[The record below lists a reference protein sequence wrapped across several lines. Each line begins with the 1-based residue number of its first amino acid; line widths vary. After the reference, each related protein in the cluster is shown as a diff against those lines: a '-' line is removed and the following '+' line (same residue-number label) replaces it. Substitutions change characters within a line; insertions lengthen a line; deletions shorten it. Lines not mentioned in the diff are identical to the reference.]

1 MISNSKIFP
10 VRQQAIFLLLAALT
24 AIFAFPIG
32 VQSQEFDLER
42 IQRATVFIMQAST
55 INNELLINCVGSGT
69 IISRDGLIL
78 TNAHNTVPN
87 RSCPGETLIISL
99 SVRLNEPPVP
109 IYRAEIAQADAGLDL
124 ALLRIT
130 QQNDGRVIDPTTLT
144 LPFVELGDSAAL
156 ALDETITVVGYPD
169 VSDSAIGVE
178 RGTVS
183 GFTAEPSG
191 DSKSWIKTNAAI
203 PGTMTGGGVYNQR
216 GVLIGVPTTSPVI
229 GLSPDAR
236 CVTLQ
241 DTNTDG
247 AMNNN
252 DICVPVGGFI
262 NSLRPS
268 SFVRPL
274 LRAATLN
281 LTLEGIDQAQNSM
294 NLAGTPTF
302 SRLLFSPS
310 VNEAQMPSSVVG
322 NLPSG
327 TDSVYLFFNYVN
339 MTPETVYEL
348 RVTTNGIPNASFSL
362 SPVRW
367 SGGRSGVW
375 YVGNTGQAWPNGVY
389 DFTLFIDGVAA
400 DSQRL
405 VIGPAQQP
413 IPTFSDIVFGLE
425 DLQGGVLGNGFVL
438 PTGSVASARFL
449 FRNMVND
456 TPWTAIWYYEGT
468 EVRRDS
474 LTWTDGESGTKTI
487 RVQDSNGLL
496 PGNYRLELY
505 IQTESNFRLAATS
518 DFTMAGAQDGAFARI
533 FDDTHF
539 TSASSIEEAQQAAP
553 ITNFSTGTS
562 ALYAL
567 FDWAQIAPGTL
578 WTMRWSVD
586 DEVFYEQTQ
595 PWNNAESGQNF
606 PIQLSSPGGVPDGTY
621 KVDLLIGELIF
632 DTAQA
637 RVGIGQLPIDQFSEA
652 TGVQL
657 TGQVFDGENRT
668 GIPGVTVVVINE
680 NFSVAEFVEQWNQEQ
695 VFALAVT
702 DSSGR
707 FQIDRLLQPNLP
719 YSVFVVAEG
728 YLPISADGVEV
739 SSDMGSI
746 NVPIYLTRG

>member
-1 MISNSKIFP
+1 M
-10 VRQQAIFLLLAALT
+10 
-24 AIFAFPIG
+24 
-32 VQSQEFDLER
+32 
-42 IQRATVFIMQAST
+42 
-55 INNELLINCVGSGT
+55 
-69 IISRDGLIL
+69 
-78 TNAHNTVPN
+78 
-87 RSCPGETLIISL
+87 
-99 SVRLNEPPVP
+99 
-109 IYRAEIAQADAGLDL
+109 
-124 ALLRIT
+124 
-130 QQNDGRVIDPTTLT
+130 
-144 LPFVELGDSAAL
+144 
-156 ALDETITVVGYPD
+156 
-169 VSDSAIGVE
+169 
-178 RGTVS
+178 
-183 GFTAEPSG
+183 
-191 DSKSWIKTNAAI
+191 
-203 PGTMTGGGVYNQR
+203 
-216 GVLIGVPTTSPVI
+216 
-229 GLSPDAR
+229 
-236 CVTLQ
+236 
-241 DTNTDG
+241 
-247 AMNNN
+247 
-252 DICVPVGGFI
+252 
-262 NSLRPS
+262 
-268 SFVRPL
+268 
-274 LRAATLN
+274 
-281 LTLEGIDQAQNSM
+281 
-294 NLAGTPTF
+294 F

-327 TDSVYLFFNYVN
+327 TDSVYLFFNYAN

-367 SGGRSGVW
+367 SGGRNGVW
-375 YVGNTGQAWPNGVY
+375 YVGTTGQAWPNGVY
-389 DFTLFIDGVAA
+389 DFTLFIDGVAS

-405 VIGPAQQP
+405 VIGPAQQT

-449 FRNMVND
+449 YRNMVND

-505 IQTESNFRLAATS
+505 IQTDSNFRLAATS

-553 ITNFSTGTS
+553 ITNFSTGTN

-567 FDWAQIAPGTL
+567 FDWEQIAVGTL
-578 WTMRWSVD
+578 WTIRWSVD
-586 DEVFYEQTQ
+586 DEIFYEQTQ
-595 PWNNAESGQNF
+595 PWDGAESGQDF
-606 PIQLSSPGGVPDGTY
+606 PIQLSSAGGVPDGTY

-657 TGQVFDGENRT
+657 TGQVFDGENRM
-668 GIPGVTVVVINE
+668 GIPGVTVVLISE
-680 NFSVAEFVEQWNQEQ
+680 NFSVAEFVDQWSQEQ
-695 VFALAVT
+695 VFAMAIT
-702 DSSGR
+702 DNSGS
-707 FQIDRLLQPNLP
+707 FQIDRLLQPNVP

-739 SSDMGSI
+739 SSGMGSI

>member
-1 MISNSKIFP
+1 MISNSKF
-10 VRQQAIFLLLAALT
+10 RFLNQYHKMLWLAGFLLLSLPVT
-24 AIFAFPIG
+24 
-32 VQSQEFDLER
+32 VQAQGFDLER
-42 IQRATVFIMQAST
+42 IQRATVFILQAST
-55 INNELLINCVGSGT
+55 VNNELIINCVGSGT
-69 IISRDGLIL
+69 LVTRSGLIL

-87 RSCPGETLIISL
+87 QSCPGTTLIIAL
-99 SVRLNEPPVP
+99 SVRLDEPPVP

-130 QQNDGRVIDPTTLT
+130 QQNDGRIIDPSTLT
-144 LPFVELGDSAAL
+144 LPFVELGDSQAL

-169 VSDSAIGVE
+169 VSDSAIGME

-191 DSKSWIKTNAAI
+191 GAKSWIKTNASI
-203 PGTMTGGGVYNQR
+203 PGTMTGGGVYNQQ
-216 GVLIGVPTTSPVI
+216 GLLVGVPTTSPVV

-241 DTNTDG
+241 DTNADG
-247 AMNNN
+247 AMNNS

-268 SFVRPL
+268 TFVRPL
-274 LRAATLN
+274 FRAATLN
-281 LTLEGIDQAQNSM
+281 LSLTGVNQQQNTTTAS
-294 NLAGTPTF
+294 GTPAF

-310 VNEAQMPSSVVG
+310 VNEAQMPSSVVS

-327 TDSVYLFFNYVN
+327 TDSVYLFFNYTN

-348 RVTTNGIPNASFSL
+348 RVTNNGIPNPAFTL

-375 YVGNTGQAWPNGVY
+375 YVGSTGQVWSNGVY
-389 DFTLFIDGVAA
+389 DFTLFINGVAA

-405 VIGPAQQP
+405 VIGASPQTV
-413 IPTFSDIVFGLE
+413 PTFSDIVFGIE
-425 DLQGGVLGNGFVL
+425 NLQGGVLGNGFVL
-438 PTGSVASARFL
+438 PTGSVASARFV
-449 FRNMVND
+449 FRNMANN

-487 RVQDSNGLL
+487 RVQDSAGLL
-496 PGNYRLELY
+496 PGKYRLELY
-505 IQTESNFRLAATS
+505 IQTDSSFRLAATS

-533 FDDTHF
+533 FSDAHF
-539 TSASSIEEAQQAAP
+539 TTASSSEEAQLAAP
-553 ITNFSTGTS
+553 ITNYSTGTS
-562 ALYAL
+562 NLYAL
-567 FDWAQIAPGTL
+567 FDWEQIAPGTL

-586 DEVFYEQTQ
+586 DEIFYSQTQ
-595 PWNNAESGQNF
+595 PWSNSESGQNF
-606 PIQLSSPGGVPDGTY
+606 LVHLASPGGVPDGTY

-632 DTAQA
+632 ATAQA
-637 RVGIGQLPIDQFSEA
+637 RVGIGQLPIDQFSQA
-652 TGVQL
+652 SGVQL
-657 TGQVFDGENRT
+657 TGQVFDGETRT
-668 GIPGVTVVVINE
+668 GIPGVTVVIINE
-680 NFSVAEFVEQWNQEQ
+680 NFSVSEFAEQWSQEQ
-695 VFALAVT
+695 VFAIAVT
-702 DSSGR
+702 DSGGN

-728 YLPISADGVEV
+728 YLPITADGVTV
-739 SSDMGSI
+739 TSDTGSV